1 MNARE
6 CYTYSGTFD
15 TELWYV
21 QLFGKIPNRH
31 EFEVRHSDVDID
43 FNNLNFDDIKQ
54 LFRPPFLVRRYSYT
68 MIDNDPDENTEEFV
82 SSLNEEYGGSIS
94 FCADG
99 KCVWI
104 GASKVAIFYD
114 SSESLDDIKELAKKI
129 YDIANK
135 EQPEEKKSKVEFI
148 KCYNGDYYTESYKL
162 PETDL
167 DVNVNYNEDFA
178 PIHEDIV
185 NFLKE
190 DRSGLILA
198 YGDSGTGKTRYIQYL
213 MNCVPKDYILIPISI
228 ASQLDTPELMTFVT
242 DHSDSV
248 FILEDCEKLLESREE
263 NSWNNAISTILN
275 LSDGLMGIATR
286 IKIICTFNAPVS
298 KIDSALLRKGRCIA
312 KYEFKELTAE
322 RVAKLNEKYNLGIT
336 EIKPMTI
343 AEAFNWNESD
353 YSNKKNVKKIGF

>member
-31 EFEVRHSDVDID
+31 EFEVRHNDVDID
-43 FNNLNFDDIKQ
+43 FNNLNLEDIKK
-54 LFRPPFLVRRYSYT
+54 LFHPPFIFRRYSYT
-68 MIDNDPDENTEEFV
+68 MIDNDPDENEDEIIAE
-82 SSLNEEYGGSIS
+82 LNENYGGSIS
-94 FCADG
+94 FCADK

-104 GASKVAIFYD
+104 GASKIAIFYD
-114 SSESLDDIKELAKKI
+114 SEESFDDIRELAKKI
-129 YDIANK
+129 YDIAKK
-135 EQPEEKKSKVEFI
+135 EEPEEKKSKVGFI
-148 KCYNGDYYTESYKL
+148 KCYNGDYYTETYKL

-178 PIHEDIV
+178 PVHEDIV

-198 YGDSGTGKTRYIQYL
+198 YGESGTGKTRYLQYL
-213 MNCVPKDYILIPISI
+213 MNCVPKEYIVVPTSI
-228 ASQLDTPELMTFVT
+228 ASQLDRPELMSFVT

-248 FILEDCEKLLESREE
+248 FILEDCEQLLEDREE
-263 NSWNNAISTILN
+263 SSWNNAISTILN
-275 LSDGLMGIATR
+275 LSDGLMGTATR
-286 IKIICTFNAPVS
+286 IKIICTFNAPVNR
-298 KIDSALLRKGRCIA
+298 IDPALLRKGRCIA

-322 RVAKLNEKYNLGIT
+322 RVEKLNEKYNLGIT
-336 EIKPMTI
+336 DIKPMTI
-343 AEAFNWNESD
+343 AEAFNWDKTD
-353 YSNKKNVKKIGF
+353 YSSRDDVKKIGF